1 MLLSACVFPFFPLP
15 PSYLCLLPLPPFT
28 SNVVALHETTDVEAC
43 SLSIC
48 SSLELLVQSLTHLQ
62 LEQDCVQHT
71 LSLLTLDRAVEGR
84 TATAAEKVLERLM
97 DGREEV
103 MERVVQMLQVMC
115 NLRQQ

>member
-1 MLLSACVFPFFPLP
+1 MLLSARVFPFFPLP
-15 PSYLCLLPLPPFT
+15 PPYLCLLPLPPFT
-28 SNVVALHETTDVEAC
+28 SDVVALHETTDVEAC

-62 LEQDCVQHT
+62 LEQDCMQHT
-71 LSLLTLDRAVEGR
+71 LSLLTPDRAVERR